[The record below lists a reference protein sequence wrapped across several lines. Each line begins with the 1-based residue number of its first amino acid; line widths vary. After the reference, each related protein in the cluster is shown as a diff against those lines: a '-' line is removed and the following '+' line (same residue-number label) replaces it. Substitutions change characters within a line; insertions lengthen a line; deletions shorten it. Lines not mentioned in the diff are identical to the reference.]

1 MKQQLRNILIV
12 LVAAISLSSCYEE
25 YSYLPDNYAHKGTLC
40 FNNSLVHFDQSGQTA
55 LVAVP
60 SFEDFNP
67 LVTFVDFKEVKIDSR
82 KLENEMKYE
91 FEKLSNQTSFLLE
104 LTNYDGQTKSYNLQ
118 FTLLPVV
125 HIHHKH
131 QLIPD
136 EPKILA
142 AFTLSDPNE
151 EKTIIEYC
159 GIETRG
165 HSAAGLEKK
174 SYNVE
179 IRENAEENTEKA
191 TSFLGMYQHHDW
203 MLDGAYMDR
212 SLMRNRVSFEIWD
225 KMQKNAPEQSD
236 LLPSAIDG
244 RFIELFINNSYC
256 GVYCLSEKTDH
267 IKLGIETGNNH
278 GYLYKAEDW
287 SDATKLEGL
296 SDTTRSNRTWAG
308 WELKYPDDQTSGSWT
323 PLYGFI
329 EDLNAARHDAAGNRL
344 ETAVSSDQLI
354 DYYLFLNLLNGADNV
369 GKNVFLAK
377 KTKNGPFYFCPWD
390 LDATWGRD
398 WETKPSVYNSMLTF
412 HAFEKMRSLEPEK
425 YSKQLKQ
432 RWFHLRNTTLQP
444 DSVVGLFLGYQH
456 LLNHSGA
463 SRREQ
468 ERWPGSLDN
477 LDAETKYID
486 EWSRKR
492 IEYMNQYFSSF

>member
-1 MKQQLRNILIV
+1 MKQQLLNILFV
-12 LVAAISLSSCYEE
+12 LLAAISLSSCYEE
-25 YSYLPDNYAHKGTLC
+25 YSYLPDNLGHKGTLY
-40 FNNSLVHFDQSGQTA
+40 FNHSLVHFDQSRQTA

-67 LVTFVDFKEVKIDSR
+67 MITFADFIEVKIDSR
-82 KLENEMKYE
+82 TIENEMNHE
-91 FEKLSNQTSFLLE
+91 FENLSNQSSYLLE
-104 LTNYDGQTKSYNLQ
+104 LTDYNGQTKSYSLQ

-131 QLIPD
+131 RHIPD

-165 HSAAGLEKK
+165 LSTAGLEKK
-174 SYNVE
+174 SYNIE

-191 TSFLGMYQHHDW
+191 TSFLGMYRHHDW

-212 SLMRNRVSFEIWD
+212 SKMRNRVSFEVWD
-225 KMQKNAPEQSD
+225 EMQQNAPEQSD

-244 RFIELFINNSYC
+244 RFIELFINNAYR
-256 GVYCLSEKTDH
+256 GVYCFSEKTDH
-267 IKLGIETGNNH
+267 IQLGIETGNNH
-278 GYLYKAEDW
+278 GYLYKAKDW
-287 SDATKLEGL
+287 TDATKLEGL
-296 SDTTRSNRTWAG
+296 SDTTRCYETWAG
-308 WELKYPDDQTSGSWT
+308 WELKYPDYKTKKSWA

-329 EDLNAARHDAAGNRL
+329 EDLNATRHDAAGSQL
-344 ETAVSSDQLI
+344 ESAVSSDQLI
-354 DYYLFLNLLNGADNV
+354 DYYLFINLLNGADNV
-369 GKNVFLAK
+369 GKNVFLCQ

-398 WETKPSVYNSMLTF
+398 WETNPSVYNSMLTF
-412 HAFEKMRSLEPEK
+412 HAFEKIRSLEPEK

-444 DSVVGLFLGYQH
+444 DSVVGHFLSYQH

-463 SRREQ
+463 GRREQ

-477 LDAETKYID
+477 LDAEIEYIE